1 MSRLHSA
8 TFNLLSDVQLLD
20 DSAVT
25 LDIDL
30 LKVCE
35 KVSSVTDHL
44 EKSAAAVVVLVVS
57 LEVLGESVDAIGK
70 DRDLNLGRTGVALVG
85 LVLVDD
91 CLLFVFSDHG
101 IFHLSFYFAQA
112 QHTVGE
118 KPLSLLSANRASVI
132 TSYYTTNLF
141 SCKELLGNLTN
152 YFLQSTECSVGGR
165 RSLRALPSP
174 NLSYPYLSLPILT
187 YPNLWFHLG
196 SIWVPLGFHFYR

>member
-20 DSAVT
+20 DRAVT

-30 LKVCE
+30 LQVC
-35 KVSSVTDHL
+35 KKISSVTDHL

-101 IFHLSFYFAQA
+101 NFTFLFILRKPSTRWVKSPWAFYPQ
-112 QHTVGE
+112 
-118 KPLSLLSANRASVI
+118 
-132 TSYYTTNLF
+132 
-141 SCKELLGNLTN
+141 
-152 YFLQSTECSVGGR
+152 TEP
-165 RSLRALPSP
+165 A
-174 NLSYPYLSLPILT
+174 
-187 YPNLWFHLG
+187 
-196 SIWVPLGFHFYR
+196 